1 LQSPGHLHFAE
12 WVEARDDAAAKATA
26 CKLKKDALKCEV
38 WHGQRLVAVL
48 DAHELAARAF
58 RPRGTFS
65 AVPPFVETICVGS
78 NIHLAF
84 TLQM

>member
-58 RPRGTFS
+58 GRAAPS
-65 AVPPFVETICVGS
+65 PPFVETICVGS